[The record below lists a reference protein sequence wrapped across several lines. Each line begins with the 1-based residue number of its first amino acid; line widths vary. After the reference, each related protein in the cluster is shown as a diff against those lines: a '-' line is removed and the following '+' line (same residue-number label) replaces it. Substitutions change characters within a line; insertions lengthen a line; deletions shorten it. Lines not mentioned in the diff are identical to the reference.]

1 MPVPALSLPSQIR
14 LLLEWAPALQLLPA
28 IAASAPGQARAVEI
42 VRLLE
47 FLATKSDVHVD
58 DEILRMVREILLTKP
73 GSELA
78 DYIASLISGA
88 ISYEQ
93 SRYPGL

>member
-1 MPVPALSLPSQIR
+1 MPERVLSIPSQIR
-14 LLLEWAPALQLLPA
+14 LLLEWAPALHILPA
-28 IAASAPGQARAVEI
+28 IASAPAGQARAIEI

-47 FLATKSDVHVD
+47 FLAAKSDVRID

-78 DYIASLISGA
+78 DYIAGLISGA

-93 SRYPGL
+93 SRYPGA

>member
-1 MPVPALSLPSQIR
+1 MPERVLSIPSQIR
-14 LLLEWAPALQLLPA
+14 LLLEWAPALHILPA
-28 IAASAPGQARAVEI
+28 IASAPAGQARAIEI

-47 FLATKSDVHVD
+47 FLAAKSDVRMD

-73 GSELA
+73 GTELA
-78 DYIASLISGA
+78 DYIAGLISGA

-93 SRYPGL
+93 SRYPGA